1 MTQIYFVRHAE
12 AMGNVQ
18 EFFQGRT
25 DCDLSEKGEK
35 QLEFLAERFKDIPIE
50 KIYSSPLK
58 RAYKTAEAVNK
69 YHGLPI
75 TVVEDLI
82 EIDGGVWEGKKW
94 TENEKLYPEAYN
106 DWKNRM
112 WAFHVEGSETMEQV
126 YDRMKSAVAKIAE
139 ENRGRTIAV
148 VSHGCALRNYLA
160 YAEFG
165 DIKSLADVGWSDN
178 TAVSLVE
185 YDDELNA
192 RIIFKNESSHLPE
205 EFSTL
210 AFSRWNKYDEKK

>member
-12 AMGNVQ
+12 AMGNVL

-75 TVVEDLI
+75 TVVDDLI

-112 WAFHVEGSETMEQV
+112 WAFHVDGSETMEQV
-126 YDRMKSAVAKIAE
+126 YDRMKAAVAKIAE

-185 YDDELNA
+185 YDDELNP